1 MFFNFFQKKPFQSG
15 YLPSLDGHE
24 IFYQQFGNP
33 KGEPVLYFHGGPGGS
48 SKPTQTDPYD
58 LKRFRVI
65 LFDQRGSGKSIFQN
79 PVYKNT
85 TLDTIQDAARLLNF
99 LKIKTKIIV
108 AGGSWGA
115 TLALLFA
122 ESYPK
127 TIKKIVVSQ
136 IFLARE
142 RDRKWC
148 DCDAVRFYPDIMD
161 ALQKPAG
168 KKEIVSYYHQMIFS
182 NSKEDQEKA
191 LALYGQAEE
200 LIGQISPSFKPAYWD
215 EKAVRKLRVFL
226 HYEKNHHFMQDNCVL
241 NNIEKIR
248 TIPMLI
254 FHNRMDFCC
263 PLEQA
268 WEVHKHC
275 PKSKL
280 IIVPDTGHFSPK
292 LFKTMKKV
300 LKKAL

>member
-1 MFFNFFQKKPFQSG
+1 MFFFQKKPFQSG
-15 YLPSLDGHE
+15 FLPSLDGHE

-48 SKPTQTDPYD
+48 SKVTQATIYD

-65 LFDQRGSGKSIFQN
+65 LFDQRGSGKSAFRD

-85 TLDTIQDAARLLNF
+85 TQDTLQDAARLLNF

-108 AGGSWGA
+108 SGGSWGA

-122 ESYPK
+122 ETYPEK
-127 TIKKIVVSQ
+127 VKKIVVSQ
-136 IFLARE
+136 VFLARN
-142 RDRKWC
+142 RDRGWT

-168 KKEIVSYYHQMIFS
+168 KKDIVAYYHDLIFS
-182 NSKEDQEKA
+182 DSIENQEEA

-200 LIGQISPSFKPAYWD
+200 LIGQILPTFKPAFWD
-215 EKAVRKLRVFL
+215 EKAVRKLRVFM
-226 HYEKNHHFMQDNCVL
+226 HYEKNRHFIKENQIL
-241 NNIEKIR
+241 NEIAKIR
-248 TIPMLI
+248 SVPMFI

-268 WEVHKHC
+268 WELHKNC

-280 IIVPDTGHFSPK
+280 TIVPDTGHGSPR
-292 LFKTMKKV
+292 LFKKMKKI
-300 LKKAL
+300 LKKEL